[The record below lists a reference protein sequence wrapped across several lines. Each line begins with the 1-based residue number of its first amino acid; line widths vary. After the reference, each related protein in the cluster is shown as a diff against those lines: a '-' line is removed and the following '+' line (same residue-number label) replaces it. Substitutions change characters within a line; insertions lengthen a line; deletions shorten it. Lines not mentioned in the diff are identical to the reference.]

1 MPPMGCNQIII
12 AHSFPEG
19 IGLGQIQ
26 DMGTVIIRPRGYN
39 NGYDI
44 IANLSLMEMLDQWFD
59 ERTEDLDDKQY
70 KVVLGKGLKLSSE
83 ILAKNVYS
91 SGVRLTFI

>member
-44 IANLSLMEMLDQWFD
+44 IANLSLMEMLDQ
-59 ERTEDLDDKQY
+59 
-70 KVVLGKGLKLSSE
+70 
-83 ILAKNVYS
+83 
-91 SGVRLTFI
+91 